1 MNPLLLGWF
10 AGAVL
15 LEVGSSVALYYWL
28 RANGVAVSWLRYG
41 FPGYLESLY
50 VQWCRSQGRSPR
62 RVVVVRIF
70 SLANLIAAVA
80 SFIMTVQSE

>member
-1 MNPLLLGWF
+1 MNLLFGVWF
-10 AGAVL
+10 AFSVL

-50 VQWCRSQGRSPR
+50 VQWCRSQERSPR

-70 SLANLIAAVA
+70 SLANVIAAAA
-80 SFIMTVQSE
+80 SFIMAVPR